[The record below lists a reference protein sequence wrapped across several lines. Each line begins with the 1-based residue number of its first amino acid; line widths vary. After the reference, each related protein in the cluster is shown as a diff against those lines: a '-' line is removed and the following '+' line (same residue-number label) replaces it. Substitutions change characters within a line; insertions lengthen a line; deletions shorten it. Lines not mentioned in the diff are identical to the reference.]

1 MPLFQGVNKLPIIRP
16 PASDSSENETGRP
29 GSMKRLS
36 HMEGSRSPEDVS
48 PVRMSLL
55 SRLRSGT
62 GGSGG
67 STETTSSHPLKAKEN
82 AEHNDV
88 PLAVDIQIP
97 KDESDNHRDSDASP
111 SPLSSSPPS
120 FMGEPKQPTNI
131 HDAMEM
137 ALNTT
142 EKPKGDQSGHSH
154 KHPHNISHLTKWDLK
169 HFFSG
174 APHFILEKGRNDY
187 WYPQVLFP
195 WDLHVTMI
203 QDLWDT
209 QPLMHPSF
217 TLSTLHAHLP
227 VPDEWSKKGHTMMW
241 KTDRRNSDVIRR
253 ASFDV
258 GVFEFPN
265 MISMNGKEPG
275 SVGFRHFL
283 ELPVADNKKYKGPP
297 VPKGNDFQRLA
308 ALPVSEAFHIMEH
321 LSSPYSEC
329 NNDIVHD
336 RHKLLMEGPPGWK
349 RIGVRDFTIESVVN
363 RLQELSKIRHEILV
377 ERSAKTVLD
386 RQSTRTLY
394 DNLFTKFLYPPTRTF
409 EHLDR
414 HSLKTQIEVLTEV
427 LATKGAW
434 FDFSLTEWRMRIG
447 QILWEMPPH
456 PDGDFLGTKDCPPD
470 HYRVFSERGLD
481 RKWFLLQMLLAA
493 ELLIRVD
500 AVVRVGI
507 LEESKDII
515 LTIQDIERFDKL
527 RSGKVDWDLIL
538 VRRFFDNVDVQHYQ
552 HFPAQHEEGQVPP
565 RDRPAGRHGL
575 LSRIGSHKHRDALVT
590 SADPESAWDYV
601 LVPRHPEKQL
611 QGLFIFAQSIEWPG
625 ADELRE
631 KLSSKFKSGDS
642 STDTASI
649 YASPVHNTLP
659 ERYVQTLDK
668 SEMYRKSQS
677 RRLLLLQWP
686 RNGGKD
692 GSYEHDVGGWMSR
705 TWLSGLVLPG
715 EAIGH
720 FLIATVLE
728 NDPKAMKALG
738 PLANLYGG
746 FVYDDRSWWSKM
758 SVVGRVLSCLD
769 KTTGCMGWIKS
780 HVVPRDVHTGE
791 LLGDTWLEVETREV
805 PQKSRKPRIQHGT
818 QLALQSTPLG
828 IGALSSDT
836 FSLPVD
842 QPVTDTTAITLEGLF
857 LSRKPE
863 QETMQNGITVAKKA
877 YVAFRLMDVAASKA
891 TILSFP
897 LTYNTHFV
905 SSYACLPPHGYAT
918 NSRNPFLDKTS
929 IQQHKPTSGR
939 SEHATADRL
948 PGHPLHMSY
957 PYRYIP
963 LRSLAD
969 IGASALPSR
978 YSNNKNKNKNN
989 NNNNIKNKSSE
1000 SPFSETWIL
1009 DARGEKDREAFARA
1023 WCASVGTSAVISR
1036 VGRTCLA
1043 CSIREARAV
1052 DVGIVIRVG
1061 D

>member
-1 MPLFQGVNKLPIIRP
+1 MPLFQAGNKSRAARST
-16 PASDSSENETGRP
+16 ASESSENETGRP
-29 GSMKRLS
+29 GFMKRFS
-36 HMEGSRSPEDVS
+36 HLEGSRSSENRSSENVS

-62 GGSGG
+62 AG
-67 STETTSSHPLKAKEN
+67 STGTSSSHPPSKEKEN
-82 AEHNDV
+82 TAHNDL

-97 KDESDNHRDSDASP
+97 KDESDNHHDSDTSP
-111 SPLSSSPPS
+111 SPPSSSPPS

-131 HDAMEM
+131 HDAMEL

-142 EKPKGDQSGHSH
+142 EKLKSDIS
-154 KHPHNISHLTKWDLK
+154 KHPHISHLTKWDLK
-169 HFFSG
+169 HLFSG
-174 APHFILEKGRNDY
+174 APHFMLEKGRNDY

-195 WDLHVTMI
+195 WDLHVTTI
-203 QDLWDT
+203 QDLWDM
-209 QPLMHPSF
+209 QPLIHPSF

-227 VPDEWSKKGHTMMW
+227 VPDEWAKKGHTMMW
-241 KTDRRNSDVIRR
+241 KSDWRNCDVIRR

-265 MISMNGKEPG
+265 MLSMNGKEPG
-275 SVGFRHFL
+275 SVGFRYFL
-283 ELPVADNKKYKGPP
+283 EMPVADNRKYKGPP
-297 VPKGNDFQRLA
+297 VPKGTTDFQKIT

-329 NNDIVHD
+329 SMDIVHD
-336 RHKLLMEGPPGWK
+336 RQKLLMEGPPGWK
-349 RIGVRDFTIESVVN
+349 RIGVRDFTIESVVK
-363 RLQELSKIRHEILV
+363 RLQELKKIRHEILV

-386 RQSTRTLY
+386 RESTRTMF
-394 DNLFTKFLYPPTRTF
+394 DNLFTKFLYPPIKVF
-409 EHLDR
+409 DYLDR
-414 HSLKTQIEVLTEV
+414 YSLKTQIEVLTEV

-434 FDFSLTEWRMRIG
+434 FDLSLTEWRMRIG

-456 PDGDFLGTKDCPPD
+456 PGGDYLSAKDCPPE
-470 HYRVFSERGLD
+470 HYRGLSERGLE
-481 RKWFLLQMLLAA
+481 RKWLLLQILLAA
-493 ELLIRVD
+493 ELLLRVD

-515 LTIQDIERFDKL
+515 LTVHDIERFDKL

-538 VRRFFDNVDVQHYQ
+538 VRRFFDTMDVQHYQ
-552 HFPAQHEEGQVPP
+552 HLPVHHNVTRGAAQ
-565 RDRPAGRHGL
+565 DRPVGRHGL
-575 LSRIGSHKHRDALVT
+575 LSRIGSYRHRETLVT

-601 LVPRHPEKQL
+601 LNPHHPEKQL
-611 QGLFIFAQSIEWPG
+611 HGLLIFAQNIDWPG
-625 ADELRE
+625 KDELKHR
-631 KLSSKFKSGDS
+631 LSPKFESGGNS
-642 STDTASI
+642 MNAGI
-649 YASPVHNTLP
+649 YASPVRNTLP

-668 SEMYRKSQS
+668 SEMYRKSPS
-677 RRLLLLQWP
+677 RRLVLLQWP
-686 RNGGKD
+686 QNDSKD
-692 GSYEHDVGGWMSR
+692 ASSGHDVGGWMSR
-705 TWLSGLVLPG
+705 TWFSGLVLPG

-746 FVYDDRSWWSKM
+746 FVYDDKSWWSKM
-758 SVVGRVLSCLD
+758 SIVGRVLSCLD
-769 KTTGCMGWIKS
+769 NTTGCMGWMKS

-791 LLGDTWLEVETREV
+791 LLRDTWLEVEMREV
-805 PQKSRKPRIQHGT
+805 PQKSKKPRIQHGT
-818 QLALQSTPLG
+818 QLSLQSTPLG

-842 QPVTDTTAITLEGLF
+842 QPVTDTTVITFEGLF

-863 QETMQNGITVAKKA
+863 QETMQDGITIAKKA
-877 YVAFRLMDVAASKA
+877 YVAFRLTDPAASKA

-918 NSRNPFLDKTS
+918 NSHNHKNAGEQSTATS
-929 IQQHKPTSGR
+929 RSSGH
-939 SEHATADRL
+939 STANRL
-948 PGHPLHMSY
+948 PGHPLHTSY

-963 LRSLAD
+963 LSSLSD

-978 YSNNKNKNKNN
+978 HNN
-989 NNNNIKNKSSE
+989 NNSKNNHNHKRFESSF
-1000 SPFSETWIL
+1000 PETWIL
-1009 DARGEKDREAFARA
+1009 DARGGREREAFARA

-1036 VGRTCLA
+1036 VGRTCIA
-1043 CSIREARAV
+1043 CSVREARAV
-1052 DVGIVIRVG
+1052 DVGIMIRVG
-1061 D
+1061 ER